1 MGTRE
6 RARVHESKNEIDSES
21 ESESE
26 SDSYIM
32 SENESTSESSSENKS
47 ESESE
52 SMCEQMCLWGSFCA
66 LDFVGVR
73 CGVSLYTYARMHAC
87 TCTCAHVFEV
97 SLHL

>member
-6 RARVHESKNEIDSES
+6 RARVHESKNEIESES

-66 LDFVGVR
+66 LDFVGVC
-73 CGVSLYTYARMHAC
+73 CGVSLYTYAHMHAC
-87 TCTCAHVFEV
+87 ICTYAHFV
-97 SLHL
+97 